1 MRHILAVVNSEWQ
14 ANLPLLLEGFVQII
28 ISCRWETGS
37 PIPGLPLETPD
48 HSYNLFHQKLQLV
61 NCCIERKRARE
72 RRERG
77 EEGVKL
83 EQSEDEEEDI
93 KGELIS

>member
-1 MRHILAVVNSEWQ
+1 MNS
-14 ANLPLLLEGFVQII
+14 FVQII
-28 ISCRWETGS
+28 IACRWETGS

-48 HSYNLFHQKLQLV
+48 HSYNLFHQKLQLI

-77 EEGVKL
+77 EEEGVKP
-83 EQSEDEEEDI
+83 EQSEDEEEDN

>member
-1 MRHILAVVNSEWQ
+1 M
-14 ANLPLLLEGFVQII
+14 EGFVQII

-48 HSYNLFHQKLQLV
+48 HSYNLFHQKLQLI

-77 EEGVKL
+77 EEEGVKPA
-83 EQSEDEEEDI
+83 QSTEEEEDN
-93 KGELIS
+93 KGELSI